1 MAVPKRKTSRA
12 RRDSRHS
19 GRAIKPAPASVCANC
34 SAPISSH
41 QVCDQCG
48 FYKGRKIM
56 KTGQEKLARR
66 KELQQAKA
74 ASQQAKQHEDEAL
87 EAKVEEGESK
97 P

>member
-1 MAVPKRKTSRA
+1 
-12 RRDSRHS
+12 
-19 GRAIKPAPASVCANC
+19 
-34 SAPISSH
+34 
-41 QVCDQCG
+41 
-48 FYKGRKIM
+48 M